1 MAEKIA
7 VEEKQLV
14 VFHLGEEIYAV
25 DITMV
30 REIIQLQPITRVP
43 GTPPSVE
50 GVINLRGSIIPIVDL
65 RKRFQVANTERSKDT
80 RIVVVSCK
88 GRDAG
93 LRDTGIQ
100 DVGLQDVGIIVDS
113 VAQVLRIPVD
123 SIEVASSVFSGE
135 HLEHLIGIVK
145 LSNRLV
151 ILLDMDRVLSSQE
164 ITAISSLELNKG
176 KMNKKTRP
184 VQAVPA

>member
-14 VFHLGEEIYAV
+14 VFNLGKESYAV
-25 DITMV
+25 EITLV

-65 RKRFQVANTERSKDT
+65 RKRFQLIKIERNKDT
-80 RIVVVSCK
+80 RIVVVNCK
-88 GRDAG
+88 G
-93 LRDTGIQ
+93 Q
-100 DVGLQDVGIIVDS
+100 DIGVIVDS

-123 SIEVASSVFSGE
+123 SIEAASNVFSGE
-135 HLEHLIGIVK
+135 HLEHLLGIVK

-151 ILLDMDRVLSSQE
+151 ILLDMDRVLSRQE
-164 ITAISSLELNKG
+164 MAAINTMAAINSLEGMKENKG
-176 KMNKKTRP
+176 LKAQPSMAGKM
-184 VQAVPA
+184 

>member
-1 MAEKIA
+1 MPEKVV

-14 VFHLGEEIYAV
+14 VFHLGEEAYAV

-65 RKRFQVANTERSKDT
+65 RKRFQLNKIEHDKDT
-80 RIVVVSCK
+80 RIVVVNCK
-88 GRDAG
+88 G
-93 LRDTGIQ
+93 Q
-100 DVGLQDVGIIVDS
+100 DVGVIVDS

-123 SIEVASSVFSGE
+123 SIEASSSVFSGE
-135 HLEHLIGIVK
+135 HLEHLMGIVK
-145 LSNRLV
+145 LSDRLV
-151 ILLDMDRVLSSQE
+151 ILLDMDRVLSRQE
-164 ITAISSLELNKG
+164 IAAINSLEGVKNEKSPKAQPVAAG
-176 KMNKKTRP
+176 KT
-184 VQAVPA
+184 

>member
-1 MAEKIA
+1 LAEKIA

-14 VFHLGEEIYAV
+14 VFNLGEEAYAV

-65 RKRFQVANTERSKDT
+65 RKRFQLIKNEHDKDT
-80 RIVVVSCK
+80 RIVVVNCK
-88 GRDAG
+88 G
-93 LRDTGIQ
+93 Q
-100 DVGLQDVGIIVDS
+100 DVGVIVDS

-123 SIEVASSVFSGE
+123 SIEAASSVFSGD
-135 HLEHLIGIVK
+135 HLEHLMGIVK

-151 ILLDMDRVLSSQE
+151 ILLDMDRVLSRQE
-164 ITAISSLELNKG
+164 MSAISSLEGIKD
-176 KMNKKTRP
+176 KMSKKTQP
-184 VQAVPA
+184 VPAGKI

>member
-14 VFHLGEEIYAV
+14 VFNLGEEAYAV

-43 GTPPSVE
+43 GTPSSVE

-65 RKRFQVANTERSKDT
+65 RKRFQLIKIEHNKDT
-80 RIVVVSCK
+80 RIVVVNCK
-88 GRDAG
+88 G
-93 LRDTGIQ
+93 Q
-100 DVGLQDVGIIVDS
+100 DVGVIVDS

-123 SIEVASSVFSGE
+123 SIEAASSVFSGD
-135 HLEHLIGIVK
+135 HLEHLMGIVK

-151 ILLDMDRVLSSQE
+151 ILLDMDRVLSRQE
-164 ITAISSLELNKG
+164 MSAINSLEGIKENKG
-176 KMNKKTRP
+176 AKAQP
-184 VQAVPA
+184 VAAGKS